1 MAKRTSANIQGILF
15 LLGILGLVAD
25 LAKAS
30 EHQQTCPRCLGR
42 DYLKIALDVAHL
54 WEMS

>member
-1 MAKRTSANIQGILF
+1 MAKRTSASIQGILF

-30 EHQQTCPRCLGR
+30 ENQQTCPRCLGR

>member
-15 LLGILGLVAD
+15 LVGILGLVAD
-25 LAKAS
+25 LTKAS
-30 EHQQTCPRCLGR
+30 EHQQACPKCLGR